1 LNHPFRGWL
10 QEQRVSRSDV
20 NQGLDDE
27 ETVDV
32 SECSNCE
39 DFTEHKILRRVKKGE
54 GEDLLIQCVDCNE
67 VQTLHLR
74 PGKAVNIT
82 SILSDGAESQTQSV
96 ESDDDELITVG
107 DVFDHNGTL
116 YRVTRIDDSDTRPK
130 QTMLAREISTLW
142 AVRCDNCKVRLTMTD
157 GEESRSRTIE
167 CSPDEVFSCGTIMEI
182 EGERWRIR
190 ALHTG
195 KGRTLR
201 GKRTAIEL
209 RRIYLHP
216 SYKGEEEGRQNRR

>member
-1 LNHPFRGWL
+1 
-10 QEQRVSRSDV
+10 V
-20 NQGLDDE
+20 NEGLDDE

-39 DFTEHKILRRVKKGE
+39 DFTEHRILRRVNKGE

-74 PGKAVNIT
+74 PSKAIKIT
-82 SILSDGAESQTQSV
+82 SILSDGAESQTQPI
-96 ESDDDELITVG
+96 ESDDDELISVG
-107 DVFDHNGTL
+107 DVFDHSGIL
-116 YRVTRIDDSDTRPK
+116 YRVTRIDDSGTRSK
-130 QTMLAREISTLW
+130 QTMVAKEISTLW
-142 AVRCDNCKVRLTMTD
+142 AVRCDKCKVRLTMTD
-157 GEESRSRTIE
+157 GEESSSKTIE
-167 CSPDEVFSCGTIMEI
+167 CSPDEVFSCGSIMEI
-182 EGERWRIR
+182 EGVRWRIR

-201 GKRTAIEL
+201 GKRPAIDL

-216 SYKGEEEGRQNRR
+216 PYNPREDRRQNRR

>member
-1 LNHPFRGWL
+1 MN
-10 QEQRVSRSDV
+10 E
-20 NQGLDDE
+20 GLDDE

-39 DFTEHKILRRVKKGE
+39 DLTEHRILRRVNKGE

-74 PGKAVNIT
+74 PGKAIKIT
-82 SILSDGAESQTQSV
+82 SILSDGAESQTQSI
-96 ESDDDELITVG
+96 ESDDDELISVG
-107 DVFDHNGTL
+107 DVFDHDGIL
-116 YRVTRIDDSDTRPK
+116 YRVTRIDDSDTRSK
-130 QTMLAREISTLW
+130 QTMVAKEISTLW
-142 AVRCDNCKVRLTMTD
+142 AVRCDKCKVRLTMTD
-157 GEESRSRTIE
+157 GEESSSKTIE
-167 CSPDEVFSCGTIMEI
+167 CSPDEVFSCGSIMEI
-182 EGERWRIR
+182 EGVRWRIR

-201 GKRTAIEL
+201 GKRPAVDL

-216 SYKGEEEGRQNRR
+216 PYNPREDRRQNRR

>member
-1 LNHPFRGWL
+1 MN
-10 QEQRVSRSDV
+10 E
-20 NQGLDDE
+20 GLDDE

-39 DFTEHKILRRVKKGE
+39 DFTEHRILRRVNKGE

-74 PGKAVNIT
+74 PGKAIKIT
-82 SILSDGAESQTQSV
+82 SILSDGAESQTQSI
-96 ESDDDELITVG
+96 ESDDDELISVG
-107 DVFDHNGTL
+107 DVFDHDGIL
-116 YRVTRIDDSDTRPK
+116 YRVTRIDDSDTRSK
-130 QTMLAREISTLW
+130 QTMVAKEISTLW
-142 AVRCDNCKVRLTMTD
+142 AVRCDKCKVRLTMTV
-157 GEESRSRTIE
+157 GEESSSKTIE
-167 CSPDEVFSCGTIMEI
+167 CSPDEVFSCGSIMEI
-182 EGERWRIR
+182 EGVRWRIR

-201 GKRTAIEL
+201 GKRPAVDL

-216 SYKGEEEGRQNRR
+216 PYNPREDRRQNRR

>member
-1 LNHPFRGWL
+1 MN
-10 QEQRVSRSDV
+10 E
-20 NQGLDDE
+20 GLDDE

-32 SECSNCE
+32 SECSNCV
-39 DFTEHKILRRVKKGE
+39 DFTEHRILRRFNKGE

-74 PGKAVNIT
+74 PGKAINIT
-82 SILSDGAESQTQSV
+82 SILSDGAESQTQSI
-96 ESDDDELITVG
+96 ESDDDELISVG
-107 DVFDHNGTL
+107 DVFDHNGIL

-130 QTMLAREISTLW
+130 KTMVAREISTLW
-142 AVRCDNCKVRLTMTD
+142 AVRCDKCIVRLTMTD
-157 GEESRSRTIE
+157 GEESHSRTIE
-167 CSPDEVFSCGTIMEI
+167 CSPEEVFSCGSIMEI
-182 EGERWRIR
+182 EGVRWRIR

-201 GKRTAIEL
+201 GKRTAIDL

-216 SYKGEEEGRQNRR
+216 PYNREEDRRQNRR

>member
-1 LNHPFRGWL
+1 MN
-10 QEQRVSRSDV
+10 E
-20 NQGLDDE
+20 GLDDE

-39 DFTEHKILRRVKKGE
+39 DFTEHRILRRINKGE

-74 PGKAVNIT
+74 PGKAIKIT
-82 SILSDGAESQTQSV
+82 SILSDGAESQTQSI
-96 ESDDDELITVG
+96 ESDDDELISVG
-107 DVFDHNGTL
+107 DVFDHDGIL
-116 YRVTRIDDSDTRPK
+116 YRVTRIDDSDTRSK
-130 QTMLAREISTLW
+130 QTMVAKEISTLW
-142 AVRCDNCKVRLTMTD
+142 AVRCDKCKVRLTMTV
-157 GEESRSRTIE
+157 GEESSSKTIE
-167 CSPDEVFSCGTIMEI
+167 CSPDEVFSCGSIMEI
-182 EGERWRIR
+182 EGVRWRIR

-201 GKRTAIEL
+201 GKRPAIDL

-216 SYKGEEEGRQNRR
+216 PYNPREDRRQNRR

>member
-1 LNHPFRGWL
+1 MN
-10 QEQRVSRSDV
+10 E
-20 NQGLDDE
+20 GLDDE

-39 DFTEHKILRRVKKGE
+39 DFTEHRILRRVNKGE

-74 PGKAVNIT
+74 PGKAIMIT
-82 SILSDGAESQTQSV
+82 SILSDGAESQTQSI
-96 ESDDDELITVG
+96 ESDDDELISVG
-107 DVFDHNGTL
+107 DVFDHDGIL
-116 YRVTRIDDSDTRPK
+116 YRVTRIDDSDTRSK
-130 QTMLAREISTLW
+130 QTMVAKEISTLW
-142 AVRCDNCKVRLTMTD
+142 AVRCDKCKVRLTMTD
-157 GEESRSRTIE
+157 GEESSSKTIE
-167 CSPDEVFSCGTIMEI
+167 CSPEEVFSCGSIMEI
-182 EGERWRIR
+182 EGVRWRIR

-201 GKRTAIEL
+201 GKRPAVDL

-216 SYKGEEEGRQNRR
+216 PYNPREDRRQNRR

>member
-1 LNHPFRGWL
+1 MNEG
-10 QEQRVSRSDV
+10 V
-20 NQGLDDE
+20 DDE

-39 DFTEHKILRRVKKGE
+39 DFTEHRILRRVNKGE

-74 PGKAVNIT
+74 PGKAIKIT
-82 SILSDGAESQTQSV
+82 SILSDGAESQTQSI
-96 ESDDDELITVG
+96 ESDDDELISVG
-107 DVFDHNGTL
+107 DVFDHDGIL
-116 YRVTRIDDSDTRPK
+116 YRVTRIDDSDTRSK
-130 QTMLAREISTLW
+130 QTMVAKEISTLW
-142 AVRCDNCKVRLTMTD
+142 AVRCDKCKVRLTMTD
-157 GEESRSRTIE
+157 GEESSSKTIE
-167 CSPDEVFSCGTIMEI
+167 CSPDEVFSCGSIMEI
-182 EGERWRIR
+182 EGVRWRIR

-201 GKRTAIEL
+201 GKRPAIDL

-216 SYKGEEEGRQNRR
+216 PYNPKEDRRQNMR

>member
-1 LNHPFRGWL
+1 MN
-10 QEQRVSRSDV
+10 E
-20 NQGLDDE
+20 GLDDE

-39 DFTEHKILRRVKKGE
+39 DFTEHRILRRVNKGE

-74 PGKAVNIT
+74 PGKAIKIT
-82 SILSDGAESQTQSV
+82 SILSDGAESQTQPI
-96 ESDDDELITVG
+96 ESDDDELISVG
-107 DVFDHNGTL
+107 DVFDHDGIL
-116 YRVTRIDDSDTRPK
+116 YRVTRIDDSDTRSK
-130 QTMLAREISTLW
+130 QTMVAKEISTLW
-142 AVRCDNCKVRLTMTD
+142 AVRCDKCKVRLTMTV
-157 GEESRSRTIE
+157 GEESSSKTIE
-167 CSPDEVFSCGTIMEI
+167 CSPDEVFSCGSILEI
-182 EGERWRIR
+182 EGVRWRIR

-201 GKRTAIEL
+201 GKRPAVDL

-216 SYKGEEEGRQNRR
+216 PYNPREDRRQNRR

>member
-1 LNHPFRGWL
+1 MN
-10 QEQRVSRSDV
+10 E
-20 NQGLDDE
+20 GLDDE

-39 DFTEHKILRRVKKGE
+39 DFTEHRILRRVNKGE

-74 PGKAVNIT
+74 PGKAIKIT
-82 SILSDGAESQTQSV
+82 SILSDGAESQTQSI
-96 ESDDDELITVG
+96 ESDDDELISVG
-107 DVFDHNGTL
+107 DVFDHDGIL
-116 YRVTRIDDSDTRPK
+116 YRVTRIDDSDTRSK
-130 QTMLAREISTLW
+130 QTMVAKEISTLW
-142 AVRCDNCKVRLTMTD
+142 AVRCDKCKVRLTMTV
-157 GEESRSRTIE
+157 GEESSSKTIE
-167 CSPDEVFSCGTIMEI
+167 CSPDEVFSCGSIMEI
-182 EGERWRIR
+182 EGVRWRIR

-201 GKRTAIEL
+201 GKRPAIDL

-216 SYKGEEEGRQNRR
+216 PYNPREDRRQNRR

>member
-1 LNHPFRGWL
+1 
-10 QEQRVSRSDV
+10 V
-20 NQGLDDE
+20 NEGLDDE

-39 DFTEHKILRRVKKGE
+39 DFTEHRILRRINKGE

-74 PGKAVNIT
+74 PGTAIKIT
-82 SILSDGAESQTQSV
+82 SILSDGAESQTQSI
-96 ESDDDELITVG
+96 ESDDDELISVG
-107 DVFDHNGTL
+107 DVFDHDGIL
-116 YRVTRIDDSDTRPK
+116 YRVTRIDDSDTRSK
-130 QTMLAREISTLW
+130 QTMVAKEISTLW
-142 AVRCDNCKVRLTMTD
+142 AVRCDKCKVRLTMTD
-157 GEESRSRTIE
+157 GEESSSKTIE
-167 CSPDEVFSCGTIMEI
+167 CSPDEVFSCGSIMEI
-182 EGERWRIR
+182 EGVRWRIR

-201 GKRTAIEL
+201 GKRPAIDL

-216 SYKGEEEGRQNRR
+216 PYNPKEDRRQNMR

>member
-1 LNHPFRGWL
+1 MN
-10 QEQRVSRSDV
+10 E
-20 NQGLDDE
+20 GLDDE

-39 DFTEHKILRRVKKGE
+39 DFTEHRILRRVNKGE

-74 PGKAVNIT
+74 PGKAIKIT
-82 SILSDGAESQTQSV
+82 SILSDGAESQTQSI
-96 ESDDDELITVG
+96 ESDDDELISVG
-107 DVFDHNGTL
+107 DVFDHDGIL
-116 YRVTRIDDSDTRPK
+116 YRVTRIDDSDTRSK
-130 QTMLAREISTLW
+130 QTMVAKEISTLW
-142 AVRCDNCKVRLTMTD
+142 AVRCDKCKVRLTMTV
-157 GEESRSRTIE
+157 GEESSSKTIE
-167 CSPDEVFSCGTIMEI
+167 CSPDEVFSCGSIMEI
-182 EGERWRIR
+182 GGVRWRIR

-201 GKRTAIEL
+201 GKRPAIDL

-216 SYKGEEEGRQNRR
+216 PYNPREDRRQNRR

>member
-1 LNHPFRGWL
+1 MN
-10 QEQRVSRSDV
+10 E
-20 NQGLDDE
+20 GLDDE

-39 DFTEHKILRRVKKGE
+39 DFTEHRILRRVNKGE

-74 PGKAVNIT
+74 PGKATKIT
-82 SILSDGAESQTQSV
+82 SILSDGAESQTQSI
-96 ESDDDELITVG
+96 ESDDDELISVG
-107 DVFDHNGTL
+107 DVFDHDGIL
-116 YRVTRIDDSDTRPK
+116 YRVTRIDDSDTRSK
-130 QTMLAREISTLW
+130 QTMVAKEISTLW
-142 AVRCDNCKVRLTMTD
+142 AVRCDKCNVRLTMTD
-157 GEESRSRTIE
+157 GEESSSKTIE
-167 CSPDEVFSCGTIMEI
+167 CSPDEVFSCGSIMEI
-182 EGERWRIR
+182 EGVRWRIR

-201 GKRTAIEL
+201 GKRPAIDL

-216 SYKGEEEGRQNRR
+216 PYNPREDRRQNRR

>member
-1 LNHPFRGWL
+1 MN
-10 QEQRVSRSDV
+10 E
-20 NQGLDDE
+20 GLDDE

-39 DFTEHKILRRVKKGE
+39 DFTEHRILRRVNKGD

-74 PGKAVNIT
+74 PGKAINIT
-82 SILSDGAESQTQSV
+82 SILSDGAESQTQPI
-96 ESDDDELITVG
+96 ESDDDELISVG
-107 DVFDHNGTL
+107 DVFDHSGIL

-130 QTMLAREISTLW
+130 KTLVAREISTLW
-142 AVRCDNCKVRLTMTD
+142 AVRCDKCIVRLTMTD
-157 GEESRSRTIE
+157 GEESHSRTIE
-167 CSPDEVFSCGTIMEI
+167 CSPDEVFSCGSIMEI
-182 EGERWRIR
+182 EGVRWRIR

-201 GKRTAIEL
+201 GKRTAIDL

-216 SYKGEEEGRQNRR
+216 PYNREEDRRHNRR

>member
-1 LNHPFRGWL
+1 MN
-10 QEQRVSRSDV
+10 E
-20 NQGLDDE
+20 GLDDE

-39 DFTEHKILRRVKKGE
+39 DFTEHRILRRVNKGD

-74 PGKAVNIT
+74 PGKAIYIT
-82 SILSDGAESQTQSV
+82 SILSDGAESQTQPI
-96 ESDDDELITVG
+96 ESDDDELISVG
-107 DVFDHNGTL
+107 DVFDHSGIL

-130 QTMLAREISTLW
+130 KTLVAREISTLW
-142 AVRCDNCKVRLTMTD
+142 AVRCDKCIVRLTMTD
-157 GEESRSRTIE
+157 GEESHSRTIE
-167 CSPDEVFSCGTIMEI
+167 CSPDEVFSCGSIMEI
-182 EGERWRIR
+182 EGVRWRIR

-201 GKRTAIEL
+201 GKRTAIDL

-216 SYKGEEEGRQNRR
+216 PYNREEDRRQNRR